1 MAELALAD
9 AEEKVELQVSQA
21 KFSYQEAFKTYEM
34 TMSNMRAATEN
45 LRNAEIGFREG
56 VLTADDVI
64 GAQTAWLKANSERI
78 DAEIG
83 IRLCNAYLSKV
94 LGTMAYNQNF

>member
-1 MAELALAD
+1 MQISLKSSSLNENKSKSL
-9 AEEKVELQVSQA
+9 SINT
-21 KFSYQEAFKTYEM
+21 KTYTM
-34 TMSNMRAATEN
+34 TLSNMRAANEN

-56 VLTADDVI
+56 VLTTDDVI

-83 IRLCNAYLSKV
+83 IRLCNVYLSKV
-94 LGTMAYNQNF
+94 LGTLGY

>member
-1 MAELALAD
+1 MLP
-9 AEEKVELQVSQA
+9 QRT
-21 KFSYQEAFKTYEM
+21 F
-34 TMSNMRAATEN
+34 ATP
-45 LRNAEIGFREG
+45 RCGFREG

-64 GAQTAWLKANSERI
+64 GAQTAAQGQFRRI

-94 LGTMAYNQNF
+94 ARHYGL